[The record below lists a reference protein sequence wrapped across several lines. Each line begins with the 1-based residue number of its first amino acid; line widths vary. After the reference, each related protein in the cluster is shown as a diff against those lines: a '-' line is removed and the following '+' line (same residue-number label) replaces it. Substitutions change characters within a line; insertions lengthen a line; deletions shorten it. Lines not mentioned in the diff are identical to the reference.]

1 MSAVRRPLSP
11 ATLGGA
17 LLVVAAVACGDVPT
31 LADGVAYITPVILP
45 SPALA
50 VGDTLRDST
59 GRAAPLRLFAFDND
73 GDTVTGLAPAF
84 LVSTPPAGSGVRITS
99 AGFVIGDSLRSVQI
113 VGQLGERLQTPP
125 AQLEVVP
132 QPDSLEATTTG
143 RTITFPP
150 FEVGTSLP
158 VDVKVSSAAAG
169 ARAGVR
175 SIIVRYQ
182 ISRIVPATASFP
194 DTLLVLLD
202 DASRFIGP
210 QGRTAVD
217 TTDASGVASRRVRA
231 VLSGFDSIEVTATAT
246 NLKGVPLRG
255 SPRRFVLSKT
265 LQSN

>member
-1 MSAVRRPLSP
+1 MAV
-11 ATLGGA
+11 A
-17 LLVVAAVACGDVPT
+17 LACGDVPT
-31 LADGVAYITPVILP
+31 LSDGVAYITPVILP
-45 SPALA
+45 APALA

-59 GRAAPLRLFAFDND
+59 GRATPLRIFAFSND
-73 GDTVTGLAPAF
+73 GDTVTGLTPTF
-84 LVSTPPAGSGVRITS
+84 LVASPPLRGVRIT
-99 AGFVIGDSLRSVQI
+99 AGGFVIGDSIRSVQI

-125 AQLEVVP
+125 APLEIVP

-143 RTITFPP
+143 RTITFPQ
-150 FEVGTSLP
+150 FEAGTSLP
-158 VDVKVSSAAAG
+158 VDVKVSSGAAG
-169 ARAGVR
+169 ARVGVR
-175 SIIVRYQ
+175 SIIVRFR

-255 SPRRFVLSKT
+255 SPQRFVLSKT